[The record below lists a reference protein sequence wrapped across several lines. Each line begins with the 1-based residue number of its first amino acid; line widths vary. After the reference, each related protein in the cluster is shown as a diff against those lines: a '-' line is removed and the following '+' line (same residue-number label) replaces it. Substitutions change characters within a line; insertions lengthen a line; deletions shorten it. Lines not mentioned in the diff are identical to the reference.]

1 MVGSRGR
8 QAREETRARSR
19 GVMEPDTLYGLTEQ
33 VNSWGFI
40 SGASRS
46 RRSLLSG
53 ERDSFI
59 HHSFIHIFNR
69 SLWQSREKELQGE
82 IGMEAE

>member
-8 QAREETRARSR
+8 QAREETGARSR
-19 GVMEPDTLYGLTEQ
+19 GVMEPDTYGLTEQ

-46 RRSLLSG
+46 RRSLLSE